1 MKLRPHC
8 HTAVFAAP
16 TFVAVGTVAQGTQ
29 TANPALP
36 AGQQL
41 NDILIFIAGSA
52 IAPISSGPTGYTQFE
67 AETGGTGELRIYW
80 KRSIGGG
87 EASQVVSISPSSTG
101 VMARMLA
108 FRGCVL
114 SGSPIDQTISSFAA
128 AGTSLTFPVITSTR
142 PQTMVVNACQAS
154 QSTSTGTAE
163 FSAWLNANLQSITE
177 IIDNTNTIGNGVG
190 LGAAY
195 GVLPTIASSG
205 ATTATAATSLG
216 HAFATFNLIGT
227 AT

>member
-8 HTAVFAAP
+8 HTAIFAAP
-16 TFVAVGTVAQGTQ
+16 TFVAAGTVAQGTQ

-36 AGQQL
+36 AGATT

-52 IAPISSGPTGYTQFE
+52 ISPISSGPTGYTQFE
-67 AETGGTGELRIYW
+67 VESGGTGELRIYW
-80 KRSIGGG
+80 KRHTGS
-87 EASQVVSISPSSTG
+87 ESAQVVSLSPSTTG

-128 AGTSLTFPVITSTR
+128 AGTSLTFPIITSTR
-142 PQTMVVNACQAS
+142 PQTMVVNACQES

-216 HAFATFNLIGT
+216 HSFATFNLIGQ
-227 AT
+227 AS